1 MGQVQ
6 WSKDGFLL
14 GYEAEIRGYSRYF
27 MNMDPGQGVYNLQ
40 IKNILLEDEGDY
52 QCQVIRLE

>member
-1 MGQVQ
+1 MYFD
-6 WSKDGFLL
+6 SYT
-14 GYEAEIRGYSRYF
+14 GYEAEIRGYPRYF
-27 MNMDPGQGVYNLQ
+27 MNMDPVQGVYNLQ